1 MNCERNMNNKTENKE
16 KLLAIQEILMHNE
29 SHMGFLLLFIC
40 YMGSDGFCPQ
50 LCSWAEEQISSCAAA
65 ESRQRK
71 GNSKSWE

>member
-1 MNCERNMNNKTENKE
+1 MNNKTENKE

-29 SHMGFLLLFIC
+29 SHMGFLLLFMC

-50 LCSWAEEQISSCAAA
+50 LSRGADKQLCSCGSAA